1 MSWHA
6 MKRDLD
12 LARNG
17 MGNGKR
23 TGRALSVVLLS
34 AILAGCAAGPDFQRP
49 PAPDVLTYTASPLP
63 ARSASAKTA
72 LGESQ
77 HFGGD
82 AALPAEW
89 WKVFRSA
96 KLNDLVAE
104 GLRASA
110 TLASAQA
117 ALRQAQE
124 TSAAQA
130 GSTVYPQVDAGMG
143 AQRQRMNPSALG
155 QPGEPRV
162 FNVYDAGIGVRYQ
175 LDLAGGNRRALEA
188 LAARAEY
195 RRYELEGARLTLVGS
210 IVRSA
215 VTQAMLA
222 GQIEATQRIL
232 AAREEQ
238 LRVTQQRVRLGH
250 VQPNDALAL
259 QTEVEQ
265 TRAEIPRLRKQLQ
278 QSEHL
283 LAVLVARTPGAGGL
297 PTLALEDFTLPQ
309 NLPHILPSE
318 LVRRRPDIQAAESL
332 LHAANAEYGV
342 AVAKLYPRVDLSTS
356 IGSQALSTGALF
368 GGGAT
373 VWSLIGQL
381 TQPLFNPGLPAE
393 KRASLAALDAA
404 AANYQGVVLESLR
417 NVADILRAL
426 ENDAETLA
434 ALAAA
439 DAAAQE
445 SERVVG
451 RQYQLGAANY
461 LQLLAA
467 QEQAQ
472 QVRIALISAQAQ
484 RLLDSGAL
492 YQALGGGGT
501 GGDGV
506 LVSARGRE

>member
-1 MSWHA
+1 
-6 MKRDLD
+6 L
-12 LARNG
+12 N
-17 MGNGKR
+17 
-23 TGRALSVVLLS
+23 
-34 AILAGCAAGPDFQRP
+34 
-49 PAPDVLTYTASPLP
+49 YTASPLP
-63 ARSASAKTA
+63 GETASAHTA
-72 LGESQ
+72 FGEAQ
-77 HFGGD
+77 RFGED
-82 AALPAEW
+82 ATLPAEW
-89 WKVFRSA
+89 WRAFGSA
-96 KLNDLVAE
+96 KLNDLVDE
-104 GLRASA
+104 GLRASP

-117 ALRQAQE
+117 TLRQAQE
-124 TSAAQA
+124 TYAAQA
-130 GSTVYPQVDAGMG
+130 GSTLYPQVDAGIG
-143 AQRQRMNPSALG
+143 AQRQRMNPSSLG
-155 QPGEPRV
+155 QVGDPRV

-195 RRYELEGARLTLVGS
+195 RRYELEGARLTLAGS

-222 GQIEATQRIL
+222 GQIEATQGIL
-232 AAREEQ
+232 RAREEQ
-238 LRVTQQRVRLGH
+238 LRVTEERVRLGH
-250 VQPNDALAL
+250 AQPNDALAL
-259 QTEVEQ
+259 QAEVEQ

-283 LAVLVARTPGAGGL
+283 LAVLVGRAPGAGGL
-297 PTLALEDFTLPQ
+297 PTLVLADFTLPQ
-309 NLPHILPSE
+309 NLPHVLPSE

-342 AVAKLYPRVDLSTS
+342 AVAKLYPRVDLSAS

-368 GGGAT
+368 GGGAA
-373 VWSLIGQL
+373 VWSVIGQL

-426 ENDAETLA
+426 ENDAQALA

-445 SERVVG
+445 SEQVVE

-461 LQLLAA
+461 LQLLTA
-467 QEQAQ
+467 QQQAQ
-472 QVRIALISAQAQ
+472 QARVSLIAAQAE
-484 RLLDSGAL
+484 RLLDSAAL
-492 YQALGGGGT
+492 YQALGGDAPT
-501 GGDGV
+501 ASDAV
-506 LVSARGRE
+506 LSLRDVDRN